1 MFYEQKETLFSLV
14 AVYKATDPKP
24 VFDEHDYERVTME
37 VV

>member
-14 AVYKATDPKP
+14 AVLKVTHAKP